1 MSSSRVTSTGN
12 FELNATPLIVSAI
25 LIAAGSAIGIT
36 GLVIGGATMF
46 SATRR
51 WVQQMDVPPTE
62 VVKQKLAQ
70 TKAATT
76 AGANAWQSHNGMV
89 RSGHD

>member
-1 MSSSRVTSTGN
+1 MSSTRTSSTGN

-36 GLVIGGATMF
+36 GLIVGGATMF
-46 SATRR
+46 SATRK
-51 WVQQMDVPPTE
+51 WVNQMDVPPTE

-76 AGANAWQSHNGMV
+76 AGATAWQSHNGMA
-89 RSGHD
+89 RSGRG